1 MSKVSNIE
9 EAFPR
14 GLLRPELFIGVLSAV
29 SAQVV
34 RFNLNEAGS
43 PSGAHFLGG
52 RYGKGEVGEFILIEG
67 QVNLLLGRVVEIHLP
82 DSERHSVGISHSK
95 VKDLDA
101 VGTIQ
106 LLGSVAMDT
115 LRVTAGVESYPRL
128 GDRVYA
134 APHNFVAD
142 LPSLMEPEDSPESKI
157 LLKLGSI
164 DVALESTVSIRP
176 EKLFGRHCAIL
187 GTTGGGKSWTTAR
200 IIEECLKYKSKIILL
215 DATGEYRG
223 FSGPYVTHFHL
234 ADPVNKAASSQPCD
248 LPPTCFVESDFISLF
263 EPAGKVQG
271 PKMRAAIR
279 SLRLAK
285 LVPSIATNGIIKKI
299 DQSKLAVNA
308 EEQKSG
314 VSEKLDD
321 PSQEFDVTKLA
332 TQIEQECVWP
342 DGKNWTTK
350 QADTSKWGGETGD
363 FSHCLS
369 LVSRINAILNS
380 RSFECVFRRAGTA
393 LTEAIE
399 AFVSDKNRLLRICLS
414 GVAHEFKAREIVAN
428 VIGRYLLNMA
438 RKGSFQASP
447 IVVVV
452 DEAHNFLGRQIGGED
467 AIAKLD
473 AFELIAKEGRKFG
486 LNICLT
492 TQRPRDIT
500 EGVLSQMGTLVVHRL
515 TNDRDREV
523 VERACG
529 EIDRSAS
536 SFLPNLQPGEAA
548 IIGADFPIP
557 LTIQISPPEARPKS
571 EGPNYQKC
579 WLPSSIADDVPDELD
594 SIVATTVASLLN
606 IEDIISLIDQTHA
619 GEWTADDYDIVN
631 SEFKGGTWVISVTFS
646 FYGKQAQYEPW
657 RGDTISGSCVL
668 TIDEEN
674 RVSISDLDAS
684 LNIVDEPNQD
694 D

>member
-1 MSKVSNIE
+1 MSRPSNIE

-14 GLLRPELFIGVLSAV
+14 GLLRPELFIGVLSSV
-29 SAQVV
+29 SAQAV
-34 RFNLNEAGS
+34 RFNLNDAGS

-52 RYGKGEVGEFILIEG
+52 RYGKGEVGEFVLIEG
-67 QVNLLLGRVVEIHLP
+67 QINLLLGRVVEIHLP
-82 DSERHSVGISHSK
+82 ESERRSVDASHSK
-95 VKDLDA
+95 VMDLDA

-106 LLGSVAMDT
+106 LLGSVAMDS

-142 LPSLMEPEDSPESKI
+142 LPSLMEPEGSPESKV
-157 LLKLGSI
+157 LLRLGSI
-164 DVALESTVSIRP
+164 DVALESAVSIRP

-200 IIEECLKYKSKIILL
+200 IIEESLKHKTKIILL

-223 FSGPYVTHFHL
+223 FSGPSVTHFHL
-234 ADPVNKAASSQPCD
+234 GSPVNTATGSLARS
-248 LPPTCFVESDFISLF
+248 LPPTCFVESDFIALF

-271 PKMRAAIR
+271 PKMRAAMR

-285 LVPSIATNGIIKKI
+285 LAPAIATNGVIKKI
-299 DQSKLAVNA
+299 DQSKAAVNT
-308 EEQKSG
+308 EEQKTG

-321 PSQEFDVTKLA
+321 PRQEFDVKKLVA
-332 TQIEQECVWP
+332 QIEQECVWP

-350 QADTSKWGGETGD
+350 QSDPSKWGGESGD
-363 FSHCLS
+363 FSYCLS
-369 LVSRINAILNS
+369 LVSRINAVLTSNA
-380 RSFECVFRRAGTA
+380 FACVFKSADPA
-393 LTEAIE
+393 LTAAIDE
-399 AFVSDKNRLLRICLS
+399 FGTNDKRLLRICLS
-414 GVAHEFKAREIVAN
+414 GVAYEFKAREIVAN
-428 VIGRYLLNMA
+428 VVGRHLLNMA
-438 RKGSFQASP
+438 RAGAFAASP
-447 IVVVV
+447 VVVVV

-467 AIAKLD
+467 AVARLD

-536 SFLPNLQPGEAA
+536 SFLPNLKPGEAA

-557 LTIQISPPEARPKS
+557 LTIQIFPPEAQPKS
-571 EGPNYQKC
+571 DGPNYQEC
-579 WLPSSIADDVPDELD
+579 WKLVPL
-594 SIVATTVASLLN
+594 A
-606 IEDIISLIDQTHA
+606 
-619 GEWTADDYDIVN
+619 
-631 SEFKGGTWVISVTFS
+631 
-646 FYGKQAQYEPW
+646 P
-657 RGDTISGSCVL
+657 
-668 TIDEEN
+668 
-674 RVSISDLDAS
+674 
-684 LNIVDEPNQD
+684 
-694 D
+694 

>member
-1 MSKVSNIE
+1 MSAPPKSD

-14 GLLRPELFIGVLSAV
+14 GLLRPELFIGVLSSV
-29 SAQVV
+29 SAQAV
-34 RFNLNEAGS
+34 RLNLNDAGS

-52 RYGKGEVGEFILIEG
+52 RYGKGEVGEFVLVEG
-67 QVNLLLGRVVEIHLP
+67 QINLLLGRVVEIHLP
-82 DSERHSVGISHSK
+82 ESERRSVDASHSK
-95 VKDLDA
+95 VANLDA

-106 LLGSVAMDT
+106 LLGSIAMDT

-142 LPSLMEPEDSPESKI
+142 LPSLMEPEGSPASKV

-164 DVALESTVSIRP
+164 DVALESAVSIRP

-223 FSGPYVTHFHL
+223 FSGEHVTHVHL
-234 ADPVNKAASSQPCD
+234 GSPVNKATASLPRA
-248 LPPTCFVESDFISLF
+248 LPPTCFVESDFIALF

-271 PKMRAAIR
+271 PKMRAAMR

-285 LVPSIATNGIIKKI
+285 LAPAVATNGIIKKI
-299 DQSKLAVNA
+299 DQSKLAVVAA
-308 EEQKSG
+308 EQQAG
-314 VSEKLDD
+314 VAAKLDD
-321 PSQEFDVTKLA
+321 PRQEFEVGKLIA
-332 TQIEQECVWP
+332 QIEQECVYP
-342 DGKNWTTK
+342 DGFGVARGSKDTTK
-350 QADTSKWGGETGD
+350 WGSDSGEI
-363 FSHCLS
+363 SYCLS
-369 LVSRINAILNS
+369 LMSRISAVLTS
-380 RSFECVFRRAGTA
+380 PSFACVFDSREPA
-393 LTEAIE
+393 LTADLADFITN
-399 AFVSDKNRLLRICLS
+399 DKRLLRICLS
-414 GVAHEFKAREIVAN
+414 GVAYEFKAREIVAN
-428 VIGRYLLNMA
+428 VIGRHLLNMA
-438 RKGSFQASP
+438 RGGAFQTSP
-447 IVVVV
+447 VVVIV

-467 AIAKLD
+467 AVARLD

-536 SFLPNLQPGEAA
+536 SFLPNLKPGEAA

-557 LTIQISPPEARPKS
+557 LTIQIFPPQAQPKS
-571 EGPNYQKC
+571 DGPDYQRH
-579 WLPSSIADDVPDELD
+579 WQLD
-594 SIVATTVASLLN
+594 SPAS
-606 IEDIISLIDQTHA
+606 
-619 GEWTADDYDIVN
+619 
-631 SEFKGGTWVISVTFS
+631 
-646 FYGKQAQYEPW
+646 
-657 RGDTISGSCVL
+657 
-668 TIDEEN
+668 
-674 RVSISDLDAS
+674 
-684 LNIVDEPNQD
+684 
-694 D
+694 

>member
-1 MSKVSNIE
+1 MIRPSNIE

-14 GLLRPELFIGVLSAV
+14 GLLRPELFIGVLSSV
-29 SAQVV
+29 SAQAV
-34 RFNLNEAGS
+34 RFNLNDAGS

-52 RYGKGEVGEFILIEG
+52 RYGKGEVGEFVLIEG
-67 QVNLLLGRVVEIHLP
+67 QINLLLGRVVEIHLP
-82 DSERHSVGISHSK
+82 ESERRSVDASHSK
-95 VKDLDA
+95 VMDLDA

-106 LLGSVAMDT
+106 LLGSVAMDS

-142 LPSLMEPEDSPESKI
+142 LPSLMEPEGSPESKV
-157 LLKLGSI
+157 LLRLGSI
-164 DVALESTVSIRP
+164 DVALESAVSIRP

-200 IIEECLKYKSKIILL
+200 IIEECLKHKTKLILL

-223 FSGPYVTHFHL
+223 FSGPFVTHFHL
-234 ADPVNKAASSQPCD
+234 GSPVNTATASIPRS
-248 LPPTCFVESDFISLF
+248 LPPTSFVESDFIALF

-271 PKMRAAIR
+271 PKMRAAMR
-279 SLRLAK
+279 SLRLAM
-285 LVPSIATNGIIKKI
+285 LVPAIATNGVIKKI
-299 DQSKLAVNA
+299 DQSKAAVNA
-308 EEQKSG
+308 EEQKAG

-321 PSQEFDVTKLA
+321 PRQEFDVKKLVA
-332 TQIEQECVWP
+332 QIEQECVWP

-350 QADTSKWGGETGD
+350 QSDPSKWGGESGD
-363 FSHCLS
+363 FSYCLS
-369 LVSRINAILNS
+369 LVSRINAVLTSNA
-380 RSFECVFRRAGTA
+380 FACVFKSADPA
-393 LTEAIE
+393 LTAAIDE
-399 AFVSDKNRLLRICLS
+399 FATDDKRLLRICLS
-414 GVAHEFKAREIVAN
+414 GVAYEFKAREIVAN
-428 VIGRYLLNMA
+428 VVGRHLLNMA
-438 RKGSFQASP
+438 RSGAFAASP
-447 IVVVV
+447 VVVVV

-467 AIAKLD
+467 AVARLD

-536 SFLPNLQPGEAA
+536 SFLPNLKPGEAA

-557 LTIQISPPEARPKS
+557 LTIQIFPPAAQPKS
-571 EGPNYQKC
+571 DGPNYQKC
-579 WLPSSIADDVPDELD
+579 WQLD
-594 SIVATTVASLLN
+594 
-606 IEDIISLIDQTHA
+606 
-619 GEWTADDYDIVN
+619 
-631 SEFKGGTWVISVTFS
+631 
-646 FYGKQAQYEPW
+646 PP
-657 RGDTISGSCVL
+657 VL
-668 TIDEEN
+668 
-674 RVSISDLDAS
+674 
-684 LNIVDEPNQD
+684 
-694 D
+694 